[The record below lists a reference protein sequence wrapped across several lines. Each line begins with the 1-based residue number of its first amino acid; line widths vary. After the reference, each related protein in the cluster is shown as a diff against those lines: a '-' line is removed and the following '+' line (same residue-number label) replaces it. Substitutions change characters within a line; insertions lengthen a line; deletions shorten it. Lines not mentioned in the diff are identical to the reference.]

1 MDQAEKLSVTV
12 TPQMAQ
18 MIREKVESG
27 QYASASEVIRA
38 SLRAL
43 LTEDEERA
51 ERLAWVKA
59 RIRAS
64 FENPGRGHSNEEVF
78 AAVRARLQAKAAG
91 GFNEA
96 PQSPLE

>member
-18 MIREKVESG
+18 MIRDKVESG
-27 QYASASEVIRA
+27 EYASASDVISA
-38 SLRAL
+38 GLQAL
-43 LTEDEERA
+43 QAEEEEQA

-64 FENPGRGHSNEEVF
+64 LDNPGPGHSNEEVF
-78 AAVRARLQAKAAG
+78 AELRARLRAKAAG
-91 GFNEA
+91 GFHEA
-96 PQSPLE
+96 PQSSLE